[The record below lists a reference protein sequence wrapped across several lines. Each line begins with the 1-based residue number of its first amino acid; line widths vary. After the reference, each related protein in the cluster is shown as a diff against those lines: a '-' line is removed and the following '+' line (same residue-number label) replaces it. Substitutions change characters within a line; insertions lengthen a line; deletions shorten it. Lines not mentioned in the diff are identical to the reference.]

1 MRRTVEEKAV
11 FTKEKVGLEKVEKD
25 PEMYDVSVNL
35 PFLKEDEITQVS
47 RGLLERF
54 GYFKNGSIRIY
65 YFVDL
70 LNQCRE
76 IIKECKKY
84 AGSIDPYFLHE
95 IELPDYRRGQVV
107 IVTEKDGKY
116 SIKLPA

>member
-1 MRRTVEEKAV
+1 MRRPVEKRAV
-11 FTKEKVGLEKVEKD
+11 FRKEKVGLEKVEKA
-25 PEMYDVSVNL
+25 PEMYEVEVNL
-35 PFLKEDEITQVS
+35 PFLKEDEITKVS
-47 RGLLERF
+47 RELLVLF
-54 GYFKNGSIRIY
+54 GYFKDGSIRLY

-70 LNQCRE
+70 LTQCRE

-84 AGSIDPYFLHE
+84 TGSIDPHFLHE
-95 IELPDYRRGQVV
+95 IVLPDCRKGQVV